1 MESQQQKQQQ
11 HDEEHESTG
20 GYYIGL
26 IILAVC
32 QLFFGIANLALGIAN
47 AVVCG
52 FMGPIGY
59 GIWGSVLC
67 FIGGGTGLAAGISRS
82 RSKVTVHMVLCII
95 VAIAACVQLAMGTGS
110 ATADHQITKKVH
122 GGWSIYFYQGNVEH
136 YKSSSAFYYFYNWG
150 CGQKQREKYATTGN
164 GPTVTDAL
172 LASFAIFQGLTA
184 VLAASFSCRANFCPP
199 GVDHMPWEEYGSE
212 THLVKS

>member
-1 MESQQQKQQQ
+1 MESQQQQKG
-11 HDEEHESTG
+11 EEEQPGTG
-20 GYYIGL
+20 GYYVGL
-26 IILAVC
+26 IVLAVC
-32 QLFFGIANLALGIAN
+32 QLFFGVANLALGIAN

-67 FIGGGTGLAAGISRS
+67 FVGGGTGVAAGISRK
-82 RSKVTVHMVLCII
+82 RSTVTMHMVICII

-110 ATADHQITKKVH
+110 ATADHQIHKKNT
-122 GGWSIYFYQGNVEH
+122 GTWSIYFYQGNVQDYH
-136 YKSSSAFYYFYNWG
+136 SSSAFAYFYDFG
-150 CGQKQREKYATTGN
+150 CGQKQRTKYATGGN

-172 LASFAIFQGLTA
+172 LASFAIFQGITA
-184 VLAASFSCRANFCPP
+184 VLAASFSCRATFCPP
-199 GVDHMPWEEYGSE
+199 GVDHMPWEDE